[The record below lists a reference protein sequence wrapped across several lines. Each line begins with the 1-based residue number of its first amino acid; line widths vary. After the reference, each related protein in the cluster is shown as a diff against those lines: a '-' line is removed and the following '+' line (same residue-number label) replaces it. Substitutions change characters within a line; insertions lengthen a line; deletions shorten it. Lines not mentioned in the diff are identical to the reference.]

1 MTQSLGFTAFDQSFN
16 YYIKDVFGFSSG
28 YNGLLKGAMG
38 IITLIAN
45 TTIALWLINKTDLR
59 KSIVWI
65 LAICVI
71 TVTGVVLVDAVIPFI
86 IINVLFFA
94 FNAVTIPMIQ
104 ALVSQSAKEKDS
116 NLVMGFYNAM
126 KSLGSIIGAFASGA
140 LYTMNPKIPFVLT
153 LVAFFFGTIFAFTY
167 QKRDIAANNS

>member
-1 MTQSLGFTAFDQSFN
+1 M
-16 YYIKDVFGFSSG
+16 
-28 YNGLLKGAMG
+28 
-38 IITLIAN
+38 
-45 TTIALWLINKTDLR
+45 
-59 KSIVWI
+59 
-65 LAICVI
+65 AICVI

-140 LYTMNPKIPFVLT
+140 LYTKNPKFPFVLT